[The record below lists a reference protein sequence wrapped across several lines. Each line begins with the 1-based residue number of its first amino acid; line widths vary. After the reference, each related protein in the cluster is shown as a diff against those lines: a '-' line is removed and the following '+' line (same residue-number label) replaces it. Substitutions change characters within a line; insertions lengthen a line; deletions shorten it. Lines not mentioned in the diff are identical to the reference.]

1 MTETV
6 VTAVFHG
13 ATLDDVID
21 QAQREL
27 EASPLEVYFSKIDVS
42 RFPASTL
49 FEEGEPTPGGTD
61 KEGWAWVA
69 TLTVKGW
76 V

>member
-1 MTETV
+1 MIETV

-13 ATLDDVID
+13 STQDDAID
-21 QAQREL
+21 QARSEL
-27 EASPLEVYFSKIDVS
+27 EASPLEVEFSKIDVT
-42 RFPASTL
+42 RVPASTL
-49 FEEGEPTPGGTD
+49 FEEGETALEGVD

>member
-1 MTETV
+1 MIETV
-6 VTAVFHG
+6 VTASFYG
-13 ATLDDVID
+13 ETQDDAID
-21 QAQREL
+21 RARSEL
-27 EASPLEVYFSKIDVS
+27 EASPVRVEFSKIDVT
-42 RFPASTL
+42 RVPASTL
-49 FEEGEPTPGGTD
+49 FEEGETTLESVD